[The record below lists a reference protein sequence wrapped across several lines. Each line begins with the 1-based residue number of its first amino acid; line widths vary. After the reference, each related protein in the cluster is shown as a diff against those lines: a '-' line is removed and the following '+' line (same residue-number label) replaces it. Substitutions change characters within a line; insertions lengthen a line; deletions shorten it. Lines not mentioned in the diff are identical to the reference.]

1 MVDVR
6 TLLLLRHAKSSWADP
21 LASDHD
27 RPLAPRGER
36 AAQRI
41 AEHVR
46 TAGIRPELVLCSSA
60 RRTRD
65 TLDLLRPVLEASSE
79 IRIEDDLY
87 GADAREM
94 LDRLRIVDAAVSS
107 AMIIGH
113 NPALQELALAL
124 AGDGVESAARQ
135 LRAKFPTCAL
145 VTLDVSGCD
154 WAGLR
159 EGQGY
164 LTSLV
169 LPRHLP

>member
-21 LASDHD
+21 LVSDHD
-27 RPLAPRGER
+27 RPLAPRGEH

-41 AEHVR
+41 AAHLR

-65 TLDLLRPVLEASSE
+65 TLDALRPVLDATSE

-94 LDRLRIVDAAVSS
+94 IDRLRTLDPTVSS

-113 NPALQELALAL
+113 NPGLQELALAL

-145 VTLDVSGCD
+145 ATLDLSGSD

-159 EGQGY
+159 EGQAN

-169 LPRHLP
+169 LPRQLP